1 MADQIVRRVGSKLA
15 SKQLGVFMLA
25 LGIAGTAYANGPS
38 KIILG
43 TAGNYAILAKTG
55 ISTVPPSTVTGNIG
69 VSPIA
74 SAAMTGFSLIED
86 ATNTFWT
93 CDQVTGKAFGA
104 DNAVPTPANLTT
116 AVLDM
121 EAAYTDGMGRPGP
134 DFNELATGNIGG
146 LTLAPGLYKWTTGI
160 TIPTDV
166 TIAGSEKD
174 VWIFQTT
181 GNLNMASVQHV
192 ILSGGAQAKN
202 IFWVVAGNVALGTG
216 SHFEGILLCK
226 TDVSLLTRATMNG
239 RILAQTA
246 SVLQMATVTQPAL

>member
-1 MADQIVRRVGSKLA
+1 MSTRPVRTLGSKLPPTHLVA
-15 SKQLGVFMLA
+15 FLLA
-25 LGIAGTAYANGPS
+25 LGVAGSAYANGPS
-38 KIILG
+38 PISLG
-43 TAGNYAILAKTG
+43 TAGNFAILAKTG
-55 ISTVPPSTVTGNIG
+55 ISTVPPATVKGNIG

-74 SAAMTGFSLIED
+74 STAMTGFSLVED
-86 ATNTFWT
+86 ATNAFWIS
-93 CDQVTGKAFGA
+93 DQITGKAFGA
-104 DNAVPTPANLTT
+104 DNASPTSSNLTT

-121 EAAYTDGMGRPGP
+121 EGAYTDGMGRSGP

-160 TIPTDV
+160 TIPGDV
-166 TIAGSEKD
+166 TISGGQND

-181 GNLNMASVQHV
+181 GNLSMASVQHV
-192 ILSGGAQAKN
+192 ILAGGAQAKN
-202 IFWVVAGNVALGTG
+202 IYWVVAGNVALGTG

-246 SVLQMATVTQPAL
+246 AVLQMATVIEPSL